1 MTTDTELQIL
11 ELRDSVAWAAGV
23 SYERR
28 RIGEMLRQ
36 RAILLRE
43 LPGPTSRSV
52 QTELKRL
59 AQLIE
64 EAA

>member
-1 MTTDTELQIL
+1 MSVL

-28 RIGEMLRQ
+28 RIGELLRQ

-52 QTELKRL
+52 QAELRRL
-59 AQLIE
+59 ADLIE
-64 EAA
+64 EAS